1 MRLRGKVAMVT
12 GGGSGIG
19 RQTAIVFA
27 AEGATVVIADRYAD
41 DATATAEMIR
51 AEVGDSAQTL
61 AVRADIAQ
69 ESDIIELARTCAE
82 RFGRVDVV
90 VNNAGIRDYG
100 PVTEAAQSQWDQIYA
115 VNLRGAALVSKH
127 FIPLMRPDG
136 GSIVI
141 VSSVHATAGRPGMI
155 IYDSMKAGLLG
166 MTRSM
171 ACDHAADGIRV
182 NAVLPG
188 TTLTEYHIKRAAASG
203 EVLDESL
210 TEVPYDGGPGLLKRR
225 AKSREIAYANLF
237 LASDEASYITG
248 VCLPVDGG
256 VSAYCPS

>member
-1 MRLRGKVAMVT
+1 MRLRGKIALVT

-27 AEGATVVIADRYAD
+27 AEGASVLIADRYED
-41 DATATAEMIR
+41 DATATAEMVK
-51 AEVGDSAQTL
+51 AEVGESAQTL
-61 AVRADIAQ
+61 PVRTDIAR
-69 ESDIIELARTCAE
+69 EAEIEELARTCADTY
-82 RFGRVDVV
+82 GRVDVV

-100 PVTEAAQSQWDQIYA
+100 PVTETEQERWDQIYA

-127 FIPLMRPDG
+127 FIPLMRPTG
-136 GSIVI
+136 GAIVI

-155 IYDSMKAGLLG
+155 LYDSMKAGLLG

-188 TTLTEYHIKRAAASG
+188 RTLTEYHIKRAAETGDS
-203 EVLDESL
+203 LDESV
-210 TEVPYDGGPGLLKRR
+210 TEVAYDDGPGLLKRQ
-225 AKSREIAYANLF
+225 AKAREIAYANLF

-248 VCLPVDGG
+248 VALPVDGG

>member
-1 MRLRGKVAMVT
+1 MRLRGKIALVT

-27 AEGATVVIADRYAD
+27 AGGASVIVADRYAD
-41 DATATAEMIR
+41 DAAATAEMIK
-51 AEVGDSAQTL
+51 AEVGDSASILTAQN
-61 AVRADIAQ
+61 DIAR
-69 ESDIIELARTCAE
+69 ESEIEELARTCADG
-82 RFGRVDVV
+82 FGRVDVV

-100 PVTEAAQSQWDQIYA
+100 QVTETEQSRWDDIYA

-127 FIPLMRPDG
+127 FIPLMRP
-136 GSIVI
+136 GSAIVI
-141 VSSVHATAGRPGMI
+141 VSSVHAIAGRPGMI
-155 IYDSMKAGLLG
+155 LYDSMKAGLLG

-188 TTLTEYHIKRAAASG
+188 RTLTEYHIKRAAETG
-203 EVLDESL
+203 EKLDESV
-210 TEVPYDGGPGLLKRR
+210 TEVPYDGGPGLLKRQ
-225 AKSREIAYANLF
+225 AKAREIAYANLF

-248 VCLPVDGG
+248 VALPVDGG
-256 VSAYCPS
+256 VTAYCPS